1 MVCNILIRCIKNLMN
16 LIRHSVG
23 TKSTRA
29 TRESEKSPE
38 TRRALPKSQRNSG
51 EPGQRSALVR
61 APSSSSLNDR
71 VASLERYD
79 ACMRDMTA
87 YDVRAH
93 ASRLD
98 GLGDEATAGCAVTSR
113 PARGHRVWERAA
125 GASESQPESGAAGGG
140 EGGRKGGGYKRI
152 SREENPR
159 SARGRGG

>member
-1 MVCNILIRCIKNLMN
+1 MGQNQHA
-16 LIRHSVG
+16 RH
-23 TKSTRA
+23 
-29 TRESEKSPE
+29 EKARNSPE

-51 EPGQRSALVR
+51 EPGQRSALVK

-125 GASESQPESGAAGGG
+125 GASESQPESGAVGGG
-140 EGGRKGGGYKRI
+140 GRGRKGGGYKRI

-159 SARGRGG
+159 SARGREG